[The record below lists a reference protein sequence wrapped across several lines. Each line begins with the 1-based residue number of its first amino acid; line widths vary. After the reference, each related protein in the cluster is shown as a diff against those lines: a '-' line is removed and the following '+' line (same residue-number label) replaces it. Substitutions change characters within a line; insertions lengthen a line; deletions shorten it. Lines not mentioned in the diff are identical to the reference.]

1 MLTIL
6 TIIVFIMVVIV
17 QGIILVRK
25 IKNDLCKKKSN

>member
-25 IKNDLCKKKSN
+25 IKN